1 MKNYF
6 FPLLLAVPIL
16 LIHAESVIVHPSHIQ
31 AHVAERVAAPPKGN
45 SVTEENG
52 VYTLKYNFTTE
63 KHDALFFDLDC
74 PLKTAEEMVLQVNG
88 DGKGHTLFV
97 VVRDQSG
104 ESFYFHGPAIDF
116 TGWKTLKI
124 KLNYPQINPGE
135 KYASIWGGD
144 GNQHPDFPLQGVTI
158 GLNDTPDTAIDSG
171 EIQIKDV
178 QVK

>member
-1 MKNYF
+1 MIKNF
-6 FPLLLAVPIL
+6 FSLLLFVPIL

-63 KHDALFFDLDC
+63 KHDALFFDLDI
-74 PLKTAEEMVLQVNG
+74 PLKTAAEMTLQVNG

-104 ESFYFHGPAIDF
+104 ESFCFTGPAIGF
-116 TGWKTLKI
+116 TGWKSLTI
-124 KLNYPQINPGE
+124 KFNYPTINPG
-135 KYASIWGGD
+135 
-144 GNQHPDFPLQGVTI
+144 
-158 GLNDTPDTAIDSG
+158 
-171 EIQIKDV
+171 
-178 QVK
+178 